1 MMKPQII
8 ALAVVTGLVALSGTA
23 QAGTLENLE
32 RERSMTVNTFLD
44 SSLSVGERQA
54 KLDSQRRRL
63 IDMERMVMRDK
74 SLRGKNTKTVRIAF
88 KNYDVTFLGHASA
101 EKGHTMVDHWL
112 TQFGVSTDSLMS
124 TRVGRR

>member
-1 MMKPQII
+1 MKPKFLI
-8 ALAVVTGLVALSGTA
+8 LAGVALMAMATTQA
-23 QAGTLENLE
+23 HAGTLENLE
-32 RERSMTVNTFLD
+32 RERSMTVKTFLD
-44 SSLSVGERQA
+44 ANMSVDERQA

-63 IDMERMVMRDK
+63 VDLERIVMRDK

-101 EKGHTMVDHWL
+101 EKGHSMVDHWL
-112 TQFGVSTDSLMS
+112 MQFGVSTDDLMS

>member
-1 MMKPQII
+1 MKTKFLI
-8 ALAVVTGLVALSGTA
+8 LAGAAFMAFATAA

-44 SSLSVGERQA
+44 SSLSVDERQA

-63 IDMERMVMRDK
+63 VDLERIVMRDK
-74 SLRGKNTKTVRIAF
+74 SLRGQNTKTVRIAF
-88 KNYDVTFLGHASA
+88 QNYDVTFLGHASA

-124 TRVGRR
+124 TRVGSR

>member
-1 MMKPQII
+1 MKPQIFAFGAAILI
-8 ALAVVTGLVALSGTA
+8 AMGNVA

-32 RERSMTVNTFLD
+32 RERAMTIKTFLD
-44 SSLSVGERQA
+44 SSLNIDERQA

-63 IDMERMVMRDK
+63 IDLERIVMRDK
-74 SLRGKNTKTVRIAF
+74 TLRGQNTKTVRIAF

-112 TQFGVSTDSLMS
+112 MQFGVSTDSVMS

>member
-1 MMKPQII
+1 MKPQIFAFGAAILI
-8 ALAVVTGLVALSGTA
+8 AMGNVA

-32 RERSMTVNTFLD
+32 RERAMTIKTFLD
-44 SSLSVGERQA
+44 SSLNIDERQA

-63 IDMERMVMRDK
+63 IDLERIVMRDK
-74 SLRGKNTKTVRIAF
+74 TLRGQNTKTVRVAF

-112 TQFGVSTDSLMS
+112 MQFGVSTDSVMS

>member
-1 MMKPQII
+1 MTIKT
-8 ALAVVTGLVALSGTA
+8 ALLSGLIFTGMSMTA

-32 RERSMTVNTFLD
+32 RERAMTVNTFMD
-44 SSLSVGERQA
+44 SSLTVDERQA

-63 IDMERMVMRDK
+63 VDLERIVMRDQ

-88 KNYDVTFLGHASA
+88 QNYDVTFLGHASA

-112 TQFGVSTDSLMS
+112 TQFGVSTDALMS
-124 TRVGRR
+124 SRVGRR

>member
-1 MMKPQII
+1 MKPQIFALGATILI
-8 ALAVVTGLVALSGTA
+8 AMGNVA

-32 RERSMTVNTFLD
+32 RERAMTIKTFLD
-44 SSLSVGERQA
+44 SSLNIDERQA

-63 IDMERMVMRDK
+63 IDLERIVMRDK
-74 SLRGKNTKTVRIAF
+74 TLRGQNTKTVRIAF

-112 TQFGVSTDSLMS
+112 MQFGVSTDSVMS

>member
-1 MMKPQII
+1 MKPKLMIFAGAALM
-8 ALAVVTGLVALSGTA
+8 ALATTTA
-23 QAGTLENLE
+23 HADTLENLE
-32 RERSMTVNTFLD
+32 RERSVTIRTFFD
-44 SSLSVGERQA
+44 ASLTTDQRQA

-63 IDMERMVMRDK
+63 VDLERMVMRDK

-112 TQFGVSTDSLMS
+112 MQFGVSTDDLMS

>member
-1 MMKPQII
+1 MKTKILI
-8 ALAVVTGLVALSGTA
+8 LSGLALMGLATAA

-32 RERSMTVNTFLD
+32 RERAMTVNTFMD
-44 SSLSVGERQA
+44 SSLNVDERQA

-63 IDMERMVMRDK
+63 VDLERIVMRDQ

-112 TQFGVSTDSLMS
+112 TQFGVSTDALMS
-124 TRVGRR
+124 SRVGRR